1 MLVPSHALL
10 EGGVMDV
17 PVIPGTDTT
26 QTTLSRSAKRR
37 SRVRW
42 GYSTVSWL
50 GLAPFLV
57 FCLLFEILPTLVI
70 LQSSFT
76 DDQGAATLGNYQRI
90 LTQPST
96 LRAFQT
102 SISLSLVSALISVVV
117 GFIAAYGVYTMRTS
131 WLRNL
136 LIGFSSLAANFSGVP
151 LAFAFV
157 STLGVTGFVTV
168 LFKTWFHVNLYDLG
182 FNLYNFWGLALTYVY
197 FELPLMLLITVPA
210 LSALRNVWREAA
222 TNLGASTFTYWRKV
236 AFPILLPSL
245 IAALM
250 LLFANAFGAFA
261 TAYALA
267 QGNINLVTI
276 LISFAVAGNV
286 SVDVGLGNALAV
298 GMILVLVISV
308 SLYVFMLRRASTWQ
322 GR

>member
-1 MLVPSHALL
+1 
-10 EGGVMDV
+10 MDV

-26 QTTLSRSAKRR
+26 QATLSRSVKRR
-37 SRVRW
+37 SGIRW
-42 GYSTVSWL
+42 GYSMVSWL

-57 FCLLFEILPTLVI
+57 FCLLFEILPTLII

-76 DDQGAATLGNYQRI
+76 DDQGAATLDNYQRI

-102 SISLSLVSALISVVV
+102 SILLSLVSALISVVI

-157 STLGVTGFVTV
+157 STLGVTGFVTA
-168 LFKTWFHVNLYDLG
+168 LFKTWFHINLYDLG

-308 SLYVFMLRRASTWQ
+308 SLYVFMLRRASNWQ